1 MKMALWR
8 RKAKQANIIIKDHVL
23 RYVEA
28 KPGQPPEARRWGE
41 RALPPGIIRDGKIA
55 DRETLAMILDEC
67 VDEWKLDGRRV
78 RFVVPDPFVMIRHL
92 PLPAHLPDEDIRGYL
107 FMELGESIPL
117 PFADPVFDYVVAE
130 RTNEVLNVLLF
141 AAPEEAV
148 AEYAALLEDAGLRP
162 VAADVSPLC
171 AYRPFFV
178 AGQAAADD
186 HILLVQFDESAV
198 NLSVFH
204 RHLPQFMRHVPLE
217 APGERTMPIVDPFA
231 EVYKEIERMMSFY
244 SFSIQQGKQQITRLF
259 LTGDHPRLDDVFA
272 VMSERLDVPPERL
285 SRSLDPLPDRY
296 HLAWGLALKEG
307 MADHDR

>member
-92 PLPAHLPDEDIRGYL
+92 PLPAHLSDEDIRGYL
-107 FMELGESIPL
+107 FLELGESIPL
-117 PFADPVFDYVVAE
+117 PFADPVFDYVVME
-130 RTNEVLNVLLF
+130 RTSEAVSILLF

-148 AEYAALLEDAGLRP
+148 SEYAALLEEADLRP

-171 AYRPFFV
+171 AYRPFYA
-178 AGQAAADD
+178 AGQAAPDD

-204 RHLPQFMRHVPLE
+204 RHLPLFMRHLPLE
-217 APGERTMPIVDPFA
+217 AYRDRTAAIVDPFVD
-231 EVYKEIERMMSFY
+231 VYKEMERIMSFY
-244 SFSIQQGKQQITRLF
+244 SFSLQQGKQSITRLF
-259 LTGDHPRLDDVFA
+259 LAGDHPELGHVFTA
-272 VMSERLDVPPERL
+272 LTERLEVPVERL
-285 SRSLDPLPDRY
+285 SASLDPLPDRF

-307 MADHDR
+307 RADDDR